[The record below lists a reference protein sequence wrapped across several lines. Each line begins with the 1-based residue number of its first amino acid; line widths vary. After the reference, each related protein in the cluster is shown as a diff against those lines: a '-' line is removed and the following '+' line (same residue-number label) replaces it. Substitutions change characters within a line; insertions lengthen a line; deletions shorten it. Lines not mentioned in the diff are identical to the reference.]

1 MSDQAPRVRSRA
13 AVAPVFAWWAL
24 QSAIFYGL
32 TLLASSLPISLSRRF
47 GAWGGAFIPRILPR
61 RLDVAVDNISRALPF
76 MQAHPLWN
84 PKNPPV
90 EELARENFRNLGR
103 HLVEISRLYHGR
115 EEGVLDVIELRGR
128 ENLDRAR
135 AKGRGVVCFSG
146 HCGNWEVMALA
157 LGSICGDGVVV
168 ARRQKNPFLEKMITR
183 MRMRYNSRVL
193 DKQGALRGILKTLKK
208 GELVGILADQ
218 AVLPEEGVLIEV
230 MGRPAWA
237 SKAPVIIA
245 RASGAAVV
253 PVFIHREEGRQVIT
267 FHPEYRFGNDESEAG
282 ITSDIQALSR
292 YVEDFVVAH
301 PTQWYWVHRR
311 WKRAFAAGAV
321 PLDEVVPLTAS

>member
-1 MSDQAPRVRSRA
+1 M
-13 AVAPVFAWWAL
+13 
-24 QSAIFYGL
+24 IE
-32 TLLASSLPISLSRRF
+32 
-47 GAWGGAFIPRILPR
+47 
-61 RLDVAVDNISRALPF
+61 NISRALPF
-76 MQAHPLWN
+76 MQSHPLWN
-84 PKNPPV
+84 PEHPSV
-90 EELARENFRNLGR
+90 EELARKNFKNLGR
-103 HLVEISRLYHGR
+103 HLVEISRLYHGQ
-115 EEGVLDVIELRGR
+115 EKGVLDSIELRGR

-135 AKGRGVVCFSG
+135 AKGKGVVCFSG

-157 LGSICGDGVVV
+157 LGSIFGDGVVV

-183 MRMRYNSRVL
+183 MRMRYHSRVL
-193 DKQGALRGILKTLKK
+193 DKQGALRGILKALKK

-237 SKAPVIIA
+237 SKAPAIIA

-267 FHPEYRFGNDESEAG
+267 FHPEYSFSGDESEAG
-282 ITSDIQALSR
+282 ITKDIQALSR

-311 WKRAFAAGAV
+311 WKRAFAAGA
-321 PLDEVVPLTAS
+321 ASMEKVGIAATN

>member
-1 MSDQAPRVRSRA
+1 MSNQASRIASRA
-13 AVAPVFAWWAL
+13 GIAPASVFWAV
-24 QSAIFYGL
+24 QSAFFYAL
-32 TLLASSLPISLSRRF
+32 TLLASSIPISLSRRL
-47 GAWGGAFIPRILPR
+47 GACGGLFISRILPSR
-61 RLDVAVDNISRALPF
+61 RDVVVENISRALPF
-76 MQAHPLWN
+76 MQSHPLWN
-84 PKNPPV
+84 SAHPAV
-90 EELARENFRNLGR
+90 AELARENFRNLGR

-115 EEGVLDVIELRGR
+115 EEGVLDGIELRGR

-135 AKGRGVVCFSG
+135 ARGKGVVCFSG

-157 LGSICGDGVVV
+157 LGSIFGDGVVV

-183 MRMRYNSRVL
+183 MRMRYHSRVL
-193 DKQGALRGILKTLKK
+193 DKQGALRGILKALKK

-237 SKAPVIIA
+237 SKAPAIIA
-245 RASGAAVV
+245 RASGAPVV

-267 FHPEYRFGNDESEAG
+267 FHPEYSFSGDESEAG
-282 ITSDIQALSR
+282 ITRDIQALSR
-292 YVEDFVVAH
+292 YVEDFVVEH

-311 WKRAFAAGAV
+311 WKRAFAAGAA
-321 PLDEVVPLTAS
+321 PMDEVETPATS